1 MVCDRTLGF
10 FIPLFM
16 SHADLME
23 LLDAFAK
30 KFPPAP
36 SEMGA
41 SLKLTTTEI
50 IQALLEFHPGVS
62 LEEANMYSI
71 LKERGY
77 KYEPIEENE
86 HITFY
91 WLVKTL

>member
-1 MVCDRTLGF
+1 
-10 FIPLFM
+10 M
-16 SHADLME
+16 SQSDLME

-36 SEMGA
+36 GEMGA
-41 SLKLTTTEI
+41 SLKLTTKEI
-50 IQALLEFHPGVS
+50 VQALLEFHPGVS
-62 LEEANMYSI
+62 LDETTMFSI

>member
-1 MVCDRTLGF
+1 
-10 FIPLFM
+10 M
-16 SHADLME
+16 SHTDLTE

-36 SEMGA
+36 SEPGA
-41 SLKLTTTEI
+41 SLKLTTREI

-62 LEEANMYSI
+62 LDETTMYSI

>member
-1 MVCDRTLGF
+1 
-10 FIPLFM
+10 M
-16 SHADLME
+16 SHTDLTE

-36 SEMGA
+36 SEPGA
-41 SLKLTTTEI
+41 SLKLTTREI

-62 LEEANMYSI
+62 LDETTMYSI

-77 KYEPIEENE
+77 KYCLLYTSDAADE
-86 HITFY
+86 
-91 WLVKTL
+91 

>member
-1 MVCDRTLGF
+1 
-10 FIPLFM
+10 M
-16 SHADLME
+16 SQSDLME

-36 SEMGA
+36 GEMGA
-41 SLKLTTTEI
+41 NLTLTTKEI
-50 IQALLEFHPGVS
+50 VQALLEFHPGVA
-62 LEEANMYSI
+62 LDETTMYSI
-71 LKERGY
+71 LKARGY

>member
-1 MVCDRTLGF
+1 
-10 FIPLFM
+10 M
-16 SHADLME
+16 SQDDLME

-36 SEMGA
+36 SEVGA
-41 SLKLTTTEI
+41 SLTLTTKEI
-50 IQALLEFHPGVS
+50 IQALLEFHPGVFLDES
-62 LEEANMYSI
+62 NIYSI
-71 LKERGY
+71 LKGRGY